1 MNVQKFGEI
10 LREERKRRGLTS
22 DKLAELCERTP
33 VFIRQLEAGIKT
45 PSMDTFI
52 ALCNAL
58 PCSPERLLFGEL
70 KYHEWDDASEL
81 MRKYHSLT
89 PKQQAQ
95 CQALIDTFF
104 SVDL

>member
-10 LREERKRRGLTS
+10 LREERKKRGMTS
-22 DKLAELCERTP
+22 EKLAELCERTP

-58 PCSPERLLFGEL
+58 PCSPERLLSGEL
-70 KYHEWDDASEL
+70 QYREWEDATEL
-81 MRKYHSLT
+81 MRRYHKLT
-89 PKQQAQ
+89 PTQQEQ
-95 CQALIDTFF
+95 CKILIDTFF
-104 SVDL
+104 LKSE